1 MWGFTATLKKSNI
14 LRDQIRPA
22 EPFLYNL
29 GIKENGSWYQT
40 GATKYTIT
48 RHIDLVQIYMYTSIL
63 LYLIAK

>member
-40 GATKYTIT
+40 GAGLGQLNIQLPDT
-48 RHIDLVQIYMYTSIL
+48 
-63 LYLIAK
+63 